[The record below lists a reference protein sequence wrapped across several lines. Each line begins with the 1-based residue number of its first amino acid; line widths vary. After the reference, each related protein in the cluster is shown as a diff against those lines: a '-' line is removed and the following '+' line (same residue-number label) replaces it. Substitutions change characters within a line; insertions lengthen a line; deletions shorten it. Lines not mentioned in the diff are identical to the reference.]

1 MGIRIAKTYNNNTI
15 PKIVILILMVV
26 LLNSVLNS
34 TILDNNTHIVFSI
47 NMPNNRN
54 DVKGAVDSYFEF
66 IYEESG
72 SGIAG
77 PRQVNIS
84 YDSTTNI
91 LKVIDKLRNSIILQ
105 KHLSDLEEGNLKDL
119 IIQTGFFTTK
129 DSYLPSSLTLKGCMD
144 CLNYNLD
151 VKVNKQVH
159 STKWRSD
166 SSVPIGLWTV
176 TNAIK
181 NMSK

>member
-1 MGIRIAKTYNNNTI
+1 MGIRITKTYNTNLI
-15 PKIVILILMVV
+15 PKILILISTAV
-26 LLNSVLNS
+26 LFNSVVNS
-34 TILDNNTHIVFSI
+34 TVIDNNTHIVFSI
-47 NMPNNRN
+47 NMPNNKN
-54 DVKGAVDSYFEF
+54 DITGKVNPNFEF
-66 IYEESG
+66 TYEESG

-84 YDSTTNI
+84 YNSGTNI
-91 LKVIDKLRNSIILQ
+91 LKVIDKLMNSTMLQ
-105 KHLSDLEEGNLKDL
+105 KHLSDLEEVNLKDL
-119 IIQTGFFTTK
+119 IIQNGFFTTK

-144 CLNYNLD
+144 CLYYNLD

-166 SSVPIGLWTV
+166 SNVPTGLWTV

-181 NMSK
+181 NLSK

>member
-1 MGIRIAKTYNNNTI
+1 MGIRITKTYNNNTI

-54 DVKGAVDSYFEF
+54 DVKGAVDPYFEF

-84 YDSTTNI
+84 YDS
-91 LKVIDKLRNSIILQ
+91 R
-105 KHLSDLEEGNLKDL
+105 
-119 IIQTGFFTTK
+119 QT
-129 DSYLPSSLTLKGCMD
+129 
-144 CLNYNLD
+144 
-151 VKVNKQVH
+151 
-159 STKWRSD
+159 
-166 SSVPIGLWTV
+166 
-176 TNAIK
+176 
-181 NMSK
+181 